1 MSLKPQQAMIVL
13 FLLWLATKSSAR
25 TAFACGG
32 LKTIETIGTIFSLL
46 ASRHRKEKRIVPIVS
61 ETSASKKK
69 LSLLSL
75 KKNKRAKNNPLV
87 LLFIFCFLRFLYNR
101 LFPIRLVFSNC
112 ILYIGF
118 SQLYWFF
125 LIVFYILAF
134 PNYIGFSNCILYIGF
149 SQLYCLFPN
158 CLYSAP
164 VNCPIKKMAP
174 VARSFMM

>member
-1 MSLKPQQAMIVL
+1 MKRE
-13 FLLWLATKSSAR
+13 LAL
-25 TAFACGG
+25 AFGMV
-32 LKTIETIGTIFSLL
+32 
-46 ASRHRKEKRIVPIVS
+46 RKEKRIVPIVS
-61 ETSASKKK
+61 IVV
-69 LSLLSL
+69 

-101 LFPIRLVFSNC
+101 LFPIRLVFSNF

-125 LIVFYILAF
+125 PIVLYILAF
-134 PNYIGFSNCILYIGF
+134 PNYIVFFPNYIVF
-149 SQLYCLFPN
+149 FPN

>member
-1 MSLKPQQAMIVL
+1 MKRE
-13 FLLWLATKSSAR
+13 LAL
-25 TAFACGG
+25 AFGMV
-32 LKTIETIGTIFSLL
+32 
-46 ASRHRKEKRIVPIVS
+46 RKEKRIVPIVS
-61 ETSASKKK
+61 IVF
-69 LSLLSL
+69 

-101 LFPIRLVFSNC
+101 LFPIRLVF
-112 ILYIGF
+112 
-118 SQLYWFF
+118 

-134 PNYIGFSNCILYIGF
+134 PNYIVF
-149 SQLYCLFPN
+149 FPN

>member
-1 MSLKPQQAMIVL
+1 MKRE
-13 FLLWLATKSSAR
+13 LAL
-25 TAFACGG
+25 AFGMV
-32 LKTIETIGTIFSLL
+32 
-46 ASRHRKEKRIVPIVS
+46 RKEKRIVPIVS
-61 ETSASKKK
+61 IVV
-69 LSLLSL
+69 

-101 LFPIRLVFSNC
+101 LFPIVLVFSNC

-125 LIVFYILAF
+125 LIVFYILAS
-134 PNYIGFSNCILYIGF
+134 PNYIVF
-149 SQLYCLFPN
+149 FPN

>member
-1 MSLKPQQAMIVL
+1 MKRE
-13 FLLWLATKSSAR
+13 LA
-25 TAFACGG
+25 
-32 LKTIETIGTIFSLL
+32 L
-46 ASRHRKEKRIVPIVS
+46 ALGMVRKEKRIVPIVS
-61 ETSASKKK
+61 IVF
-69 LSLLSL
+69 

-87 LLFIFCFLRFLYNR
+87 LLFIFFFFRFLYNR
-101 LFPIRLVFSNC
+101 LFPIRLVFSNF

-125 LIVFYILAF
+125 PIVLYILAF
-134 PNYIGFSNCILYIGF
+134 PNYIVFFPNYIVF
-149 SQLYCLFPN
+149 FPN

>member
-1 MSLKPQQAMIVL
+1 MQKTIETKGTIFSLLVL
-13 FLLWLATKSSAR
+13 LACVRPLRGRPLLAEVS
-25 TAFACGG
+25 
-32 LKTIETIGTIFSLL
+32 KTIETIGTIFFSCLQAGTGRRNGLSLL
-46 ASRHRKEKRIVPIVS
+46 SLKPPQARKNLS
-61 ETSASKKK
+61 L

-101 LFPIRLVFSNC
+101 LFPIILVFSNC

-125 LIVFYILAF
+125 LIVFYILAS
-134 PNYIGFSNCILYIGF
+134 PNYIVF
-149 SQLYCLFPN
+149 FPN

>member
-1 MSLKPQQAMIVL
+1 MKRE
-13 FLLWLATKSSAR
+13 LAL
-25 TAFACGG
+25 AFGMV
-32 LKTIETIGTIFSLL
+32 
-46 ASRHRKEKRIVPIVS
+46 RKEKRIVPIVS
-61 ETSASKKK
+61 IVF
-69 LSLLSL
+69 

-87 LLFIFCFLRFLYNR
+87 LLLIFCFLRFLYNR
-101 LFPIRLVFSNC
+101 LFPIRLVFSNF

-125 LIVFYILAF
+125 PIVLYILAF
-134 PNYIGFSNCILYIGF
+134 PNYIVFFPNYIVF
-149 SQLYCLFPN
+149 FPN

>member
-1 MSLKPQQAMIVL
+1 MKRE
-13 FLLWLATKSSAR
+13 LAL
-25 TAFACGG
+25 AFGMV
-32 LKTIETIGTIFSLL
+32 
-46 ASRHRKEKRIVPIVS
+46 RKEKRIVHIVS
-61 ETSASKKK
+61 IVV
-69 LSLLSL
+69 

-101 LFPIRLVFSNC
+101 LFPIRLVFSNF

-125 LIVFYILAF
+125 PIVLYILAF
-134 PNYIGFSNCILYIGF
+134 PNYIVFFPNYIVF
-149 SQLYCLFPN
+149 FPN

>member
-1 MSLKPQQAMIVL
+1 MGRE
-13 FLLWLATKSSAR
+13 LARQNGACWRCAKRVVDGCKKS
-25 TAFACGG
+25 GP
-32 LKTIETIGTIFSLL
+32 L
-46 ASRHRKEKRIVPIVS
+46 
-61 ETSASKKK
+61 SASKKCVFLK
-69 LSLLSL
+69 KGAIWKENWLSRLEWSGRRNGLSLLSLLSL
-75 KKNKRAKNNPLV
+75 KKTRGRKNNPLV

-101 LFPIRLVFSNC
+101 LFPIILVFSNC

-125 LIVFYILAF
+125 LIVFYILAS
-134 PNYIGFSNCILYIGF
+134 PNYIVF
-149 SQLYCLFPN
+149 FPD

>member
-1 MSLKPQQAMIVL
+1 MGRE
-13 FLLWLATKSSAR
+13 LARQNGACWRCAKRVVAGCKKSDPLR
-25 TAFACGG
+25 
-32 LKTIETIGTIFSLL
+32 
-46 ASRHRKEKRIVPIVS
+46 
-61 ETSASKKK
+61 ASKKCVFLK
-69 LSLLSL
+69 KGAIWKENWLSRLEWSGRRNGLSLLSLLSL
-75 KKNKRAKNNPLV
+75 KKNKRAKNHPLV

-118 SQLYWFF
+118 SQLDWFF
-125 LIVFYILAF
+125 LIVFYILAS
-134 PNYIGFSNCILYIGF
+134 PNYIVF
-149 SQLYCLFPN
+149 FPN

>member
-1 MSLKPQQAMIVL
+1 MKRE
-13 FLLWLATKSSAR
+13 LAL
-25 TAFACGG
+25 AFGMV
-32 LKTIETIGTIFSLL
+32 
-46 ASRHRKEKRIVPIVS
+46 RKEKRIVPIVS
-61 ETSASKKK
+61 IVF
-69 LSLLSL
+69 L

-101 LFPIRLVFSNC
+101 LFPIILV
-112 ILYIGF
+112 
-118 SQLYWFF
+118 F

-134 PNYIGFSNCILYIGF
+134 PNYIVF
-149 SQLYCLFPN
+149 FPD